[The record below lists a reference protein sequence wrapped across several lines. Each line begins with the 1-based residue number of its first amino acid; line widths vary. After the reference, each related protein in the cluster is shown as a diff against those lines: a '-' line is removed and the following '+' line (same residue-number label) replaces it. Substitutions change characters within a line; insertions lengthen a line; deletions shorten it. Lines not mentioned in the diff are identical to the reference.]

1 MKSFPE
7 IKKNMTSKLQECYLN
22 LFQICHAIRIV
33 YASCQGEV
41 EEESFWSLVFEENK
55 EIWELIR
62 GAYEGVYGLQ

>member
-33 YASCQGEV
+33 YAICQVDV
-41 EEESFWSLVFEENK
+41 EDETFGIVVFDEHK
-55 EIWELIR
+55 EICEWILV
-62 GAYEGVYGLQ
+62 ACDGVYGV